1 MYRDEIWYRK
11 LEEAVQ
17 AHRDDLTTKQWATY
31 QIPHLLRIAD
41 RVRGHADVCE
51 TCRSYQHTLT
61 RLEEEL
67 QELPSSKAQRQYQ
80 AAQLRQM
87 GEHFVAE
94 HQLVPPS
101 FYLRRWLRIGVFAGL
116 AVGLVAALVTENA
129 ILVPVGTLVIAAS
142 CALYGFTMD
151 QKVEREHRR
160 I

>member
-11 LEEAVQ
+11 LEEAVR
-17 AHRDDLTTKQWATY
+17 AHQDDLTSKQWATY
-31 QIPHLLRIAD
+31 QIDQLLRIAD
-41 RVRGHADVCE
+41 RVREHADGCE
-51 TCRSYQHTLT
+51 TCRSFQHTLT

-67 QELPSSKAQRQYQ
+67 QELPGSKAQRQYQ

-94 HQLVPPS
+94 HHLVPPR

-116 AVGLVAALVTENA
+116 AIGLLAALVAQNA
-129 ILVPVGTLVIAAS
+129 TLVPVVTLVIVAC
-142 CALYGFTMD
+142 CALYGFTRD
-151 QKVEREHRR
+151 QEVEREHRR